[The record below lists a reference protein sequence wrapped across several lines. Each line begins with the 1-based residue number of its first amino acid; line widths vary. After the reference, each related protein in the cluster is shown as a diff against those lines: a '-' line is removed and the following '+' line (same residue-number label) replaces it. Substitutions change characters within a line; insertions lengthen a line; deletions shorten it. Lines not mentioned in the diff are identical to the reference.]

1 MSLSSS
7 ISQTITKTLLAKL
20 PSELASKFSLNEE
33 EVKSYLSEFL
43 SAQLGKAKGKAV
55 KNHTGRTSG
64 FILFS
69 NAHRATTVQGLTS
82 DGSFEGKDNKT
93 RLGLTGKSLGAQ
105 WNSLSDAQK
114 QEWNVRAKESNTAK
128 AAAASSGGGAPV
140 AEKVA
145 DVAPAPVVE
154 VKKVAAKTAAA
165 PKVVK
170 KAPVAEKVAEAPVA
184 ETKKV
189 AAKTAAV
196 PVTQVKRVKK
206 N

>member
-20 PSELASKFSLNEE
+20 PSELASKFSLNED

-43 SAQLGKAKGKAV
+43 SVQFGKTKGKAV

-69 NAHRATTVQGLTS
+69 NAHRAATVQGLTS

-93 RLGLTGKSLGAQ
+93 KLGLTGKSLGAQ
-105 WNSLSDAQK
+105 WNSLSDDQK
-114 QEWNVRAKESNTAK
+114 AEWNVRAKESNTAK
-128 AAAASSGGGAPV
+128 AAAAANGG
-140 AEKVA
+140 
-145 DVAPAPVVE
+145 VAPAVVATA
-154 VKKVAAKTAAA
+154 VAAAAVEKA
-165 PKVVK
+165 PKAVATKVVK
-170 KAPVAEKVAEAPVA
+170 KAPVAEKAAPAAEKKAVAP
-184 ETKKV
+184 
-189 AAKTAAV
+189 TAAV
-196 PVTQVKRVKK
+196 AQVKRVKK